1 MIKCMKTIISS
12 KSIDSQIN
20 YSIPFLM
27 SSTNWKCI
35 GSGIN
40 YNIAKY
46 SAKRLMQHLRRACA
60 VDVLENH
67 KHIDIS
73 AESSLFIFILNIHRR
88 GYQDDAFSEIE
99 KIISHN
105 NFPIVVTNENDQRF
119 NNQYLS
125 LKKLDGKKVEKKLP
139 IIFIP
144 LVDELYSFPI
154 SLILFDKI
162 LLRINEFL
170 KKENYNID
178 ERIALLENSK
188 EVFVENFWK

>member
-1 MIKCMKTIISS
+1 MHEDYYLF

-125 LKKLDGKKVEKKLP
+125 LKKLDGKSRKKLP

-154 SLILFDKI
+154 SLILLIKSFYG
-162 LLRINEFL
+162 LM
-170 KKENYNID
+170 
-178 ERIALLENSK
+178 
-188 EVFVENFWK
+188 NF

>member
-1 MIKCMKTIISS
+1 MI
-12 KSIDSQIN
+12 
-20 YSIPFLM
+20 
-27 SSTNWKCI
+27 
-35 GSGIN
+35 
-40 YNIAKY
+40 
-46 SAKRLMQHLRRACA
+46 
-60 VDVLENH
+60 
-67 KHIDIS
+67 
-73 AESSLFIFILNIHRR
+73 
-88 GYQDDAFSEIE
+88 
-99 KIISHN
+99 
-105 NFPIVVTNENDQRF
+105 
-119 NNQYLS
+119 NQYLS